1 MCRDSIK
8 IYLSSIENISVTLQ
22 GIVWGSVFHA
32 GMRVQLKGTRQQ
44 QHSHTHTHTC
54 THAAQILLQ
63 KLCGKLKKLAQKK
76 HCSRR
81 IRCAV
86 KESQIGC

>member
-44 QHSHTHTHTC
+44 QHSHTHTHLHSCC
-54 THAAQILLQ
+54 TNIAAEIVWEI
-63 KLCGKLKKLAQKK
+63 KKASADETL
-76 HCSRR
+76 
-81 IRCAV
+81 
-86 KESQIGC
+86 

>member
-8 IYLSSIENISVTLQ
+8 IYLSCIENISVTLQ
-22 GIVWGSVFHA
+22 GIVFHTS
-32 GMRVQLKGTRQQ
+32 MRVQLKGTRQQ
-44 QHSHTHTHTC
+44 QHSHTHTHIC

-63 KLCGKLKKLAQKK
+63 KLCGKLKKLAQKE

-81 IRCAV
+81 IRCAL
-86 KESQIGC
+86 KESQVDC

>member
-8 IYLSSIENISVTLQ
+8 IYLSSIENIYVILQ
-22 GIVWGSVFHA
+22 GIVWGSVFHTS
-32 GMRVQLKGTRQQ
+32 MRVQLKGTRQQ

-63 KLCGKLKKLAQKK
+63 KLCGKLKKASAEGTL
-76 HCSRR
+76 
-81 IRCAV
+81 
-86 KESQIGC
+86 